1 MTPTGRFRVGRRLS
15 PRQAPNAKRG
25 TMFRAIPWDVWVA
38 AALAAAAMLV
48 AIFEPARAIFIV
60 IYVLLCAYIIVQIV
74 RNEPA

>member
-1 MTPTGRFRVGRRLS
+1 
-15 PRQAPNAKRG
+15 
-25 TMFRAIPWDVWVA
+25 MFRAIPWDVWVA
-38 AALAAAAMLV
+38 AALAAAAMFA